1 MNAFVLKLPAV
12 FKRHGILPFFA
23 LLAGV
28 AGFLGGCATDRVAT
42 DLVNYVN
49 RDILG
54 IAELEKRALESY
66 AGVTGENFTTP
77 QRVYSALKDEVIPE
91 YEQFYKLLRN
101 LRPETAEV
109 SRLHQIYVKGAGY
122 LLEGFK
128 MKMSGLE
135 RRDEQLVVAANRQIE
150 KGRKENER
158 WRAVLVE
165 LCKKHGVAEKGRKGR

>member
-1 MNAFVLKLPAV
+1 MNAFVFRWDWILKSP
-12 FKRHGILPFFA
+12 RILTFIA
-23 LLAGV
+23 MLAGAV
-28 AGFLGGCATDRVAT
+28 GFLGGCATDRVAT

-101 LRPETAEV
+101 IRPETAEV
-109 SRLHQIYVKGAGY
+109 SRLHQIYVKGAEN
-122 LLEGFK
+122 LLEGFR

-135 RRDEQLVVAANRQIE
+135 RGDEQFVVAANRRIE

-158 WRAVLVE
+158 WRKALE
-165 LCKKHGVAEKGRKGR
+165 QLCKEHGLTEKGRKGR